1 MAEDI
6 KEATPETSPT
16 DEAPVGDNVAE
27 ADDASPKAIQD
38 PPKTEPTPSKPV
50 TYDEDEDVP
59 DSILG
64 EFLLFLKEEKKWWLA
79 PLVIVLLMLSAVII
93 FAEGS
98 AIAPFI
104 YTIF

>member
-1 MAEDI
+1 M
-6 KEATPETSPT
+6 
-16 DEAPVGDNVAE
+16 AE
-27 ADDASPKAIQD
+27 ADTTNESVGSPVPGADASRSASIQD
-38 PPKTEPTPSKPV
+38 EPKGEVLAP
-50 TYDEDEDVP
+50 EDDAP
-59 DSILG
+59 DSLMG

-79 PLVIVLLMLSAVII
+79 PLVVVLLLLSAVII

>member
-1 MAEDI
+1 MSDAQTKTDTT
-6 KEATPETSPT
+6 EATAAET
-16 DEAPVGDNVAE
+16 PVGDEVGTPESAAKSDDAQAKAPIQPTGE
-27 ADDASPKAIQD
+27 IIADDDDA
-38 PPKTEPTPSKPV
+38 
-50 TYDEDEDVP
+50 P
-59 DSILG
+59 DSLMG

-79 PLVIVLLMLSAVII
+79 PLVIVLLLLSAVII

>member
-1 MAEDI
+1 MSDAQTKTDTT
-6 KEATPETSPT
+6 EATTTET
-16 DEAPVGDNVAE
+16 PVGDEVGAPE
-27 ADDASPKAIQD
+27 GVKSDDAQAKAPIQPTGEIVADDDDA
-38 PPKTEPTPSKPV
+38 
-50 TYDEDEDVP
+50 P
-59 DSILG
+59 DSLMG

-79 PLVIVLLMLSAVII
+79 PLVIVLLLLSAVII

>member
-1 MAEDI
+1 MG
-6 KEATPETSPT
+6 
-16 DEAPVGDNVAE
+16 DEKPI
-27 ADDASPKAIQD
+27 DAG
-38 PPKTEPTPSKPV
+38 PTPDQEGEVS
-50 TYDEDEDVP
+50 
-59 DSILG
+59 DSIFG

-79 PLVIVLLMLSAVII
+79 PLLFVLLLLSAVII